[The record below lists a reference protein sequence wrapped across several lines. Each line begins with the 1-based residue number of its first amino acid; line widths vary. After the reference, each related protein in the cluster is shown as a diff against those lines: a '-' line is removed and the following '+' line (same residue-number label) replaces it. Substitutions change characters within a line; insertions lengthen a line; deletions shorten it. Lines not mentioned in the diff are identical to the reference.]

1 MKTTSLKICL
11 LILLLT
17 LTFCSKDSSK
27 EQVQDEE
34 TDNYEFEDLGSDA
47 PYIYGQSYYG
57 RNAYTTYY
65 PGNIPIILSI
75 PHGGDITPSE
85 ISNRTYGVT
94 VTDSNTI
101 ELGMAISN
109 YLFSNYNIRPHV
121 IINNLKR
128 TKLDANRDKTEA
140 AQNNIFAER
149 AFDEFHY
156 YISSARD
163 EIIKNFNTG
172 LLFDIHGHGANPDG
186 FVDLRTWI
194 GYLLIWK

>member
-1 MKTTSLKICL
+1 MKNTPLKFCL
-11 LILLLT
+11 LILLT

-34 TDNYEFEDLGSDA
+34 VNNHEFEDLGSDA
-47 PYIYGQSYYG
+47 PYFYGQSYYG

-109 YLFSNYNIRPHV
+109 YLFS
-121 IINNLKR
+121 
-128 TKLDANRDKTEA
+128 E
-140 AQNNIFAER
+140 
-149 AFDEFHY
+149 
-156 YISSARD
+156 
-163 EIIKNFNTG
+163 
-172 LLFDIHGHGANPDG
+172 G
-186 FVDLRTWI
+186 F
-194 GYLLIWK
+194 K